1 MKTIFN
7 WIRDSVISNDL
18 YGKQITF
25 SFQGKSSF
33 KTFAGGFLSL
43 IIVVFML
50 IVTIILSIVLFNYG
64 DTNKSTK

>member
-1 MKTIFN
+1 MKAAFN
-7 WIRDSVISNDL
+7 WVRENVINYDL

-43 IIVVFML
+43 MIVVFMI
-50 IVTIILSIVLFNYG
+50 IVTIILSIVLLKYG